1 MAGGDAFPVATGS
14 WPASTSHD
22 WAWEPLATAHR
33 VGSHRSVGSALAR
46 LLVRSLGVR
55 QAPCVPAA
63 ATHEIEVKYRVHDP
77 DGLVAALAARGIRLG
92 QPVEQDDQAYAPEGW
107 RYGQSKLGVSFVR
120 LRSQDGLHLFTLK
133 RPVDNE
139 LVCIEHESEVADRL
153 AMHHAILAMGF
164 RPTVR
169 IQKIRR
175 SGCHGHL
182 SLCLDEVAGVG
193 CFFEVETM
201 SRRGDAGLAE
211 QQAMHTFAAQLGVEL
226 ERTTATYDSLVWET
240 QLVLA

>member
-1 MAGGDAFPVATGS
+1 M
-14 WPASTSHD
+14 
-22 WAWEPLATAHR
+22 
-33 VGSHRSVGSALAR
+33 SAKL
-46 LLVRSLGVR
+46 
-55 QAPCVPAA
+55 PCVPAT
-63 ATHEIEVKYRVHDP
+63 ATHEIEVKYRVRDP
-77 DGLVAALAARGIRLG
+77 DGLVAALAARGIQLG
-92 QPVEQDDQAYAPEGW
+92 QPVEQDDQAYAPKGW
-107 RYGQSKLGVSFVR
+107 RHGESKLGVPFVR
-120 LRSQDGLHLFTLK
+120 LRSQAGRHLFTLK

-139 LVCIEHESEVADRL
+139 LACIEHESEVADRL

-175 SGCHGHL
+175 SGRHGHL

-201 SRRGDAGLAE
+201 SHRGDAGLAE
-211 QQAMHTFAAQLGVEL
+211 QQAMHTLAAQLGVQL